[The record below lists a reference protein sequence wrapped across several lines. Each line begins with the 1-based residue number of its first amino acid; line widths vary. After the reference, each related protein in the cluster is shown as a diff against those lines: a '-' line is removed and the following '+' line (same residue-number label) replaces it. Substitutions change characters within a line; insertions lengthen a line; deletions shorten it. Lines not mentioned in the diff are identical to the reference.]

1 MLEIYVGDWYQWSQ
15 ELGNGCEWICTML
28 HGNSL
33 VTVLNRTYKTKPAQR
48 KQKKIRTAYC
58 ETCYI
63 EHGSAFVIKC
73 QDVKNKI
80 GVNQYTMA
88 FFSD

>member
-33 VTVLNRTYKTKPAQR
+33 VTVLNRTYKTKPA
-48 KQKKIRTAYC
+48 
-58 ETCYI
+58 
-63 EHGSAFVIKC
+63 
-73 QDVKNKI
+73 
-80 GVNQYTMA
+80 
-88 FFSD
+88 